1 MKNRLTSSRIIGGQ
15 VAESPIPWQTA
26 LYRDNSLY
34 CGATIIDE
42 ETVLTTQLC
51 VVESFSERNVTD
63 KTRLKIVA
71 GIVKISQSL
80 PIGDATAQ
88 ITGIS
93 EIILHPC
100 LR

>member
-51 VVESFSERNVTD
+51 VVDSFSDGTVQD
-63 KTRLKIVA
+63 KTRFKIRA
-71 GIVKISQSL
+71 GVVKRSDL
-80 PIGDATAQ
+80 ATAQ
-88 ITGIS
+88 IKGIS